1 MLEKGVIREAIHY
14 KDQFVS
20 HLFLASRKDG
30 GQRPVINLKDFN
42 TCIHTLQTFQDGKA
56 SSIKENFGT
65 RPLSMQV
72 GPQRRLLLCFI
83 EETVEEICTFQ
94 MGGFPVRI
102 PLYVFWTWPSSK
114 VVYKINKSASLHPL
128 QIVYKNNNIP
138 RRSSNTRENFGGK
151 NHKQGY
157 CGLPVTESRICY
169 KLKEISCSPNTEN
182 KILQDD
188 NRLSGDGSITTSR
201 KGRVDF

>member
-56 SSIKENFGT
+56 SSIKGNFGT

-72 GPQRRLLLCFI
+72 GPQRRLLLCFNSRGN
-83 EETVEEICTFQ
+83 
-94 MGGFPVRI
+94 M
-102 PLYVFWTWPSSK
+102 YV
-114 VVYKINKSASLHPL
+114 
-128 QIVYKNNNIP
+128 
-138 RRSSNTRENFGGK
+138 SN
-151 NHKQGY
+151 
-157 CGLPVTESRICY
+157 
-169 KLKEISCSPNTEN
+169 
-182 KILQDD
+182 
-188 NRLSGDGSITTSR
+188 
-201 KGRVDF
+201 GRVPCTDSSVCVLDLAQPQSCLQN

>member
-20 HLFLASRKDG
+20 HLFLASKKDG

-56 SSIKENFGT
+56 SSIKLNFGA

-72 GPQRRLLLCFI
+72 GPQRLLLLCSI

-94 MGGFPVRI
+94 MEGFPVRI
-102 PLYVFWTWPSSK
+102 PLYVFWTWPSPK

-128 QIVYKNNNIP
+128 
-138 RRSSNTRENFGGK
+138 
-151 NHKQGY
+151 
-157 CGLPVTESRICY
+157 
-169 KLKEISCSPNTEN
+169 
-182 KILQDD
+182 
-188 NRLSGDGSITTSR
+188 
-201 KGRVDF
+201 